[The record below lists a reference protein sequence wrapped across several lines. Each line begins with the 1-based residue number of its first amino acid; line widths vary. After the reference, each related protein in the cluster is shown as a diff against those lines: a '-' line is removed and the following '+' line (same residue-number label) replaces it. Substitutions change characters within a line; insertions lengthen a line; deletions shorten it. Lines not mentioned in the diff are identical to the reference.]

1 MGVERD
7 IGGCGGGGVNA
18 NGRTEDNVASIEPL
32 SQRAARLIERL
43 KTARTRQRE
52 GLVLV
57 EGVRAADTALDAG
70 ARVRFAV
77 IAPRLLDRPEGARL
91 EARLR
96 GLGTDVRHVDDVA
109 FSGLSDTDTHQGVL
123 LVVEEPRVS
132 LGDLRPGT
140 WVVLDGVQDPG
151 NAGTLVRAAAAF
163 AADGLV
169 ALDGTVDL
177 WTPKA
182 VRASAG
188 LAFAVPTV
196 RTDVAALLDRVGTA
210 GMALWVAEAGGIDVA
225 DVPRSGPGALVLG
238 NEGRGPREELVSA
251 ATFLVSVPM
260 AGPAESLNV
269 GMAGSILLYALSRET
284 LLG

>member
-1 MGVERD
+1 MGRGRD
-7 IGGCGGGGVNA
+7 IGFGGGGVNV
-18 NGRTEDNVASIEPL
+18 NTMTETNVASMEPL
-32 SQRAARLIERL
+32 SQRSARLIERL
-43 KTARTRQRE
+43 KSARTRQRE

-57 EGVRAADTALDAG
+57 EGARAADTALDAG

-77 IAPRLLDRPEGARL
+77 IAPRLLDRPEGAAL
-91 EARLR
+91 DGRLR
-96 GLGTDVRHVDDVA
+96 ALGADVRYVEDVA
-109 FSGLSDTDTHQGVL
+109 FGALSDTEAPQGVL
-123 LVVEEPRVS
+123 LVVEEPRTS
-132 LGDLRPGT
+132 LGDLRAGT
-140 WVVLDGVQDPG
+140 WLVLDGVQDPG

-163 AADGLV
+163 AADGIV

-196 RTDVAALLDRVGTA
+196 RTDVAALLDRVGRA
-210 GMALWVAEAGGIDVA
+210 GMALWVAEAAGMDVA
-225 DVPRSGPGALVLG
+225 DVSRDGPGALVLG
-238 NEGRGPREELVSA
+238 NEGRGPREELVAA
-251 ATFLVSVPM
+251 ATVLVSVPM